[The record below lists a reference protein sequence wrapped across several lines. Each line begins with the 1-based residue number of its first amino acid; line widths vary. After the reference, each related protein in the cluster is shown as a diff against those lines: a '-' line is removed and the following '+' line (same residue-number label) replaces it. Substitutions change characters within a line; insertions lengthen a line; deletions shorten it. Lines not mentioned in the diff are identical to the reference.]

1 MRLSSIASGSSGNSV
16 YVGTDRTHILV
27 DAGISAKRIEEGLN
41 RLGLTGSDLSAV
53 VLTHEHSD
61 HVKGL
66 DVLARKYG
74 FPVYATEGTLSA
86 LKDMDSLK
94 NYPGDLLNIVCEG
107 EKFLVGDMEINPFHI
122 DHDAAEP
129 VAYRIS
135 AQNKTTAVATDMG
148 HFTEDTVRNLSG
160 LDVVFLE
167 SNHDIRMLE
176 TGPYPYYLKRRI
188 LSDKG
193 HLSNDD
199 AGKLICRIL
208 HDHLKSI
215 ILGHLSKENNFPD
228 LAYETIRC
236 EISTDSC
243 PYQPDDF
250 KIEVAKRDQMSSV
263 IEF

>member
-1 MRLSSIASGSSGNSV
+1 MRLVSIASGSSGNAIYAGSEE
-16 YVGTDRTHILV
+16 THILI
-27 DAGISAKRIEEGLN
+27 DAGISVKKTEQGLETI
-41 RLGLTGSDLSAV
+41 GIKGSDLNAV

-66 DVLARKYG
+66 GVLARKYG
-74 FPVYATEGTLSA
+74 LPVYATEGTLSA
-86 LKDMDSLK
+86 LKK
-94 NYPGDLLNIVCEG
+94 IPDLSGIPEELFRIVKAER
-107 EKFLVGDMEINPFHI
+107 EFSVGDITLKPFAV

-135 AQNKTTAVATDMG
+135 SGGKHIAVATDMG
-148 HFTEDTVRNLSG
+148 HYTEDTVRNLQG
-160 LDVVFLE
+160 LDALLVE

-188 LSDKG
+188 LSDQG